1 MTSSRPLPRRLG
13 FAVWPGL
20 FLATCLLASLSAAG
34 EDPPRPTGSA
44 AARPAYHLEEGSIA
58 RDRVVALG
66 QDLWLDGEA
75 TSQVVVLSG
84 NARIRG
90 QVAGDLI
97 VLGGDVDLGEKA
109 QIGGDLYVLG
119 GHVEM
124 AKGAQVAGRSVAYPE
139 ASDLWIALIEGPTL
153 GTAANP
159 RLVVGAKL
167 ALIAFWAF
175 LTLLLFGVAR
185 RELLATSESIT
196 RQPFRNFF
204 LGLTGVAAMV
214 LTALFFSAFSG
225 ALLGVPLL
233 VLVVVVALVLR
244 FWGMVALFHAF
255 GTWLC
260 RRFSPQ
266 TIPIQAATWGLLA
279 LGLVKLVPYLG
290 LWTWSLAT
298 FIGVGAALETR
309 LGRRDPWL
317 S

>member
-1 MTSSRPLPRRLG
+1 ML
-13 FAVWPGL
+13 
-20 FLATCLLASLSAAG
+20 
-34 EDPPRPTGSA
+34 
-44 AARPAYHLEEGSIA
+44 
-58 RDRVVALG
+58 
-66 QDLWLDGEA
+66 
-75 TSQVVVLSG
+75 
-84 NARIRG
+84 
-90 QVAGDLI
+90 
-97 VLGGDVDLGEKA
+97 
-109 QIGGDLYVLG
+109 
-119 GHVEM
+119 
-124 AKGAQVAGRSVAYPE
+124 
-139 ASDLWIALIEGPTL
+139 
-153 GTAANP
+153 
-159 RLVVGAKL
+159 GAKL
-167 ALIAFWAF
+167 ALVAFWAF

-204 LGLTGVAAMV
+204 LGLTGVAAMT

-244 FWGMVALFHAF
+244 FWGMVALFHAL
-255 GTWLC
+255 GAWLFRSPLG
-260 RRFSPQ
+260 RRLAPK

-279 LGLVKLVPYLG
+279 LGLLKLIPYLG